1 MGNLILFMCVLLWG
15 VSTFLNRLSVEHLPP
30 MLMQVVIGIVF
41 IFYMPIAIKMQGVNP
56 FQYNWSISSVI
67 MTALA
72 AICSIGANVLLY
84 MHLKGSNHT
93 GASTMVISLYPA
105 VTLLLSYLFLNEQ
118 FTSTKIIGIVAM
130 IVGAILLSY

>member
-1 MGNLILFMCVLLWG
+1 MGNLILFVCVLLWG
-15 VSTFLNRLSVEHLPP
+15 VSTFLNRLSVENLPP

-41 IFYMPIAIKMQGVNP
+41 ICYMPLAIKMQGINP
-56 FQYNWSISSVI
+56 FQYNWSVSSVC
-67 MTALA
+67 MTVLA

-93 GASTMVISLYPA
+93 GTSTMIISLYPV

-118 FTSTKIIGIVAM
+118 FTITKVIGVAAM
-130 IVGAILLSY
+130 IAGAILLSY